1 MLKQHAN
8 EITVMTIFA
17 IILILFFN
25 PFHFWMPSTVHY
37 TMLAGIVVIFAI
49 IAGFILKENTR
60 DEREEVHKMK
70 AGRIGYM
77 TGAAVL
83 VIAIVVQG
91 VYEMAVE
98 PWIVI
103 ALFAMIVSRIG
114 ATLWS
119 EWKN

>member
-1 MLKQHAN
+1 
-8 EITVMTIFA
+8 
-17 IILILFFN
+17 
-25 PFHFWMPSTVHY
+25 
-37 TMLAGIVVIFAI
+37 MLAGIVVIFAI